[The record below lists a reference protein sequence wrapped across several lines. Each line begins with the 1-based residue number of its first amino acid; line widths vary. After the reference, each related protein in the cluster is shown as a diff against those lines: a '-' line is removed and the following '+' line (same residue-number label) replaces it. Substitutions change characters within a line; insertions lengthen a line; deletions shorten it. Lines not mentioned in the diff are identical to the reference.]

1 MPTVK
6 SFSGTNSCK
15 RVLWVETA
23 APSSFFF
30 FFWSRILL
38 LNFKNLKMK
47 AMFESW
53 DGRLNCHPMYSVG
66 SVKAIRSVLAKATVR
81 QQKKKKKKYLSFET
95 QERETFSSSPIF
107 SRGKKEKKKRK
118 RCDLEHKRFI
128 FQTSWNDS
136 FHDFLSESFC
146 HFVSGN
152 LARAPW
158 PNDLEIC

>member
-23 APSSFFF
+23 APSSFFLFF

-47 AMFESW
+47 AMFESG

-66 SVKAIRSVLAKATVR
+66 SVKAIRSVFSKATVR
-81 QQKKKKKKYLSFET
+81 QQKKEKKKYLSFET
-95 QERETFSSSPIF
+95 QERETFSAG
-107 SRGKKEKKKRK
+107 GKKKKRK

-128 FQTSWNDS
+128 FHTSWNDS
-136 FHDFLSESFC
+136 FHDYLSESFC